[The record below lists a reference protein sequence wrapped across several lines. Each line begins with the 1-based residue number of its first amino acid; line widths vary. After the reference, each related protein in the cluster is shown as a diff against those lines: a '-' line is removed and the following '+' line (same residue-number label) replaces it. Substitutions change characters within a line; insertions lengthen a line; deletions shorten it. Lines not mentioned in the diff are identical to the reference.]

1 MLQERRA
8 HSRVRAYRPVRI
20 HQPGNSRII
29 ETLAKDLSEGG
40 FCCLSPVALPI
51 SSDITVEIIL
61 SSGQEPL
68 AFQAKTAWFR
78 TIPES
83 EQFDL
88 GISFSEVSPS
98 TRRRLSG
105 YLEHIGKK
113 LAVSTAS

>member
-8 HSRVRAYRPVRI
+8 QSRVRAYRPVRI

-40 FCCLSPVALPI
+40 VCCLSPVALPI
-51 SSDITVEIIL
+51 ASEISIEIIL

-68 AFQAKTAWFR
+68 ALHGKTAWFR
-78 TIPES
+78 IIPES

-88 GISFSEVSPS
+88 GITFSEVSPHML
-98 TRRRLSG
+98 RRLSG
-105 YLEHIGKK
+105 YLDHINQK
-113 LAVSTAS
+113 LSFSTAT